1 MSARQR
7 VEPLVTPGWTAPRGS
22 DSLTALMPRVQAN
35 GIELFYDEHGD
46 RNAPPLVLV
55 MGLGMQMIGWN
66 EGFVRLLAGRGFRVI
81 RHDNR
86 DVGLSTHFDGVS
98 SHLKDVLNGDA
109 SQVPY
114 RLTDMAR
121 DTVGLL
127 DALGIDAAHF
137 VGASM
142 GGMIVQTVAIEHPRR
157 VLSLCSIMSTTGARD
172 AGQATREAMT
182 VLMGPAATDRE
193 SAVTR
198 ALAAHRVIGSPAY
211 PVSDEV
217 VRARAEAAFDRAFYP
232 EGFARQLAAIRA
244 SPDRTPALRSVSAPT
259 LVIHGEEDTLVQVS
273 GGEATARAIPG
284 ATLLRL
290 PGMGHDFPEPL
301 WPQLVDAIAENA
313 ARAKR

>member
-1 MSARQR
+1 
-7 VEPLVTPGWTAPRGS
+7 
-22 DSLTALMPRVQAN
+22 MPRVQAN

-55 MGLGMQMIGWN
+55 MGLGMQLIGWN
-66 EGFVRLLAGRGFRVI
+66 DGFVRLLAERGFRVI

-86 DVGLSTHFDGVS
+86 DVGLSTHLDGVP
-98 SHLKDVLNGDA
+98 SHLKDVLMGDP

-114 RLTDMAR
+114 RLSDMAR

-127 DALGIDAAHF
+127 DALGIDSAHF

-182 VLMGPAATDRE
+182 VLMAPAATDRE
-193 SAVTR
+193 SAVAR
-198 ALAAHRVIGSPAY
+198 AITANRVIGSPAY
-211 PVSDEV
+211 PVSADV
-217 VRARAEAAFDRAFYP
+217 LRARAEAAFDRAFYP

-244 SPDRTPALRSVSAPT
+244 SPDRTPALASVSAPT
-259 LVIHGEEDTLVQVS
+259 LVIHGEDDTLVQIS
-273 GGEATARAIPG
+273 GGEATARAIPD

-301 WPQLVDAIAENA
+301 WPRMADAIAQNA